1 MSVSKSHTSLPTY
14 HVGFTGKRCEINIDN
29 CALAGQDVCQN
40 GGTCVDGIDAYTC
53 RCVKGY
59 SGAKLVALGCGGGVW
74 GIWYGAG
81 GGVDRMG

>member
-59 SGAKLVALGCGGGVW
+59 SGAKLVVMGCGGGS
-74 GIWYGAG
+74 GG
-81 GGVDRMG
+81 GGVDGMD